1 MATITDF
8 NNLALAQTGVPY
20 VFGGINLAGTPN
32 PGLDCSGL
40 PYAVSLKLGQGIPRT
55 SESQFAN
62 LPRLSAPQRRGD
74 LVFYDVASDDQAQ
87 PAHVTIWWTPQ
98 TVLQAPRTG
107 EDVGIYPNS
116 QLPFPIMGYASLPFP
131 NVPPVPPPTPVTQED
146 DMIARNTAGSGYWCA
161 RANAD
166 IYAYGGAPYLGPLP
180 KYTAQWGIGTPTN
193 PVVGIVDD
201 GAGGFVLETDN
212 GGAQP
217 NLYHITSNGQYAS

>member
-1 MATITDF
+1 VATIVDF

-20 VFGGINLAGTPN
+20 VFGGVNLAGTPS

-40 PYAVSLKLGQGIPRT
+40 PYAVSLAFGQAIPRT
-55 SESQFAN
+55 SEAQFAD
-62 LPRLSAPQRRGD
+62 LPRIPGPQRRGD
-74 LVFYDVASDDQAQ
+74 LIFYDVASDNQPQ
-87 PAHVTIWWTPQ
+87 PAHEAIYWDSGH
-98 TVLQAPRTG
+98 VLQAPHTG
-107 EDVGIYPNS
+107 TLVGVYPNS
-116 QLPFPIMGYASLPFP
+116 ALPYPIMGYCSLPFP
-131 NVPPVPPPTPVTQED
+131 NATPPPPPVIQED

-180 KYTAQWGIGTPTN
+180 KYTSQWGIGTPSN

-201 GAGGFVLETDN
+201 GAGGYVLEDDG

-217 NLYHITSNGQYAS
+217 NLYHITANGQYAS